1 MDIRVLRYFLA
12 LANTETISGAAEV
25 LHTTQPNLSRQLSDL
40 EKEVGRPLFT
50 RGSRKITL
58 TEEGMFLRKRAQ
70 EIVDLL
76 DKTEQDF
83 ASFDEVLGGNV
94 YIGGGESHT
103 MRTIAKTI
111 RRLQNDYPQIHY
123 HLLSS
128 YAYDIMEYLDKG
140 LLDFGVL
147 FEPIDLTKY
156 DHLRMPLS
164 DTWGL
169 LMRKDH
175 PLAAFPGIH
184 PEQLEQVPLL
194 CSNQM
199 LTENGLSGWLGYDCK
214 KLNIVATFNLINTPA
229 LLVEEGVGC
238 AFSFEH
244 LINLSGDC
252 ELCFRP
258 LSPKLT
264 ANAYV
269 VWKKYQIFSKAAKRF
284 LEELQAE
291 LTSS

>member
-1 MDIRVLRYFLA
+1 MDIRKLRYFLA
-12 LANTETISGAAEV
+12 LTNTETISGAAEV
-25 LHTTQPNLSRQLSDL
+25 LHTTQPNLSRTLSEL
-40 EKEVGRPLFT
+40 EKELGKPLFI

-83 ASFDEVLGGNV
+83 ASFDEVLGGEV
-94 YIGGGESHT
+94 SIGGGESHV
-103 MRTIAKTI
+103 MRIIAKTI
-111 RRLQNDYPQIHY
+111 KQLQSDYPQIRY
-123 HLLSS
+123 HLLSG

-147 FEPIDLTKY
+147 FEPIDLSKY
-156 DHLRMPLS
+156 DHLRLPLN

-175 PLAAFPGIH
+175 PLAAFESIR
-184 PEQLEQVPLL
+184 PEQLAQIPLL

-199 LTENGLSGWLGYDCK
+199 LKENGLSGWLGYDCK
-214 KLNIVATFNLINTPA
+214 KLNIVATFNLINTPT

-238 AFSFEH
+238 ALSFEY
-244 LINLSGDC
+244 LTTLSQEG

-258 LSPKLT
+258 LYPKLT
-264 ANAYV
+264 SNAYV
-269 VWKKYQIFSKAAKRF
+269 VWKKYQIFSKAAKKF
-284 LEELQAE
+284 LEKLQQE
-291 LTSS
+291 IK